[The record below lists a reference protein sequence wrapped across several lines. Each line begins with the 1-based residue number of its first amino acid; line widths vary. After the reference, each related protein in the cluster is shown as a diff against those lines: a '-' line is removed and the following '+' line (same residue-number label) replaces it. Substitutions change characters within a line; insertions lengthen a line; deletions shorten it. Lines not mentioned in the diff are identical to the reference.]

1 MLLHFLLFTFYRKME
16 DHCKSNNKVNVID
29 TGPKDETAFLSD
41 SSENNMADLEN
52 R

>member
-1 MLLHFLLFTFYRKME
+1 ME
-16 DHCKSNNKVNVID
+16 DHCKTNNKVNVID
-29 TGPKDETAFLSD
+29 TDPRDETAFLSD